1 MLISTPRTARPG
13 IRITIVSTVVL
24 ALLSLSWSG
33 GTPSAQALNIGGWG
47 LAATPPMGWN
57 SWYTFGCTFN
67 EDMVKAAA
75 RAMATPVNGVSMK
88 DAGYTYVNLDD
99 CWQVGRDSI
108 GEIVAD
114 PKRFPSGM
122 KALADYIHSLGLR
135 FGIYTDAGPL
145 TCANRPGSLRFEYQ
159 DAKTYAAWGVDFVKV
174 DWCHTTGLNAKTQY
188 TLWRDAVAAS
198 GRTMVLSIC
207 NWGIDAP
214 WTWGP
219 STGHLWR
226 TTGDR
231 IDTWHGFLDV
241 LDKNAVLA
249 RHAGPHGWNDPDFLQ
264 VGRGGMS
271 DREYRA
277 EFSLWALM
285 AAPLIVS
292 NDVRSMSAYTRET
305 LTNKEVIAVNQDPRG
320 IQGSVVKQ
328 DGGKQLQVWSKPLQS
343 KAPAS
348 GRNAA
353 RAVALFN
360 RTDHQQRMTVNWS
373 DAGLAPGTVVQVRDL
388 WAHRDLAPAEYSR
401 TGYSVTVP
409 AHGVVVLRVV
419 GAER

>member
-1 MLISTPRTARPG
+1 MLIALPQIAPSRISATA
-13 IRITIVSTVVL
+13 VSAFLLV
-24 ALLSLSWSG
+24 LLSLSWPG
-33 GTPSAQALNIGGWG
+33 RTPPADALNIGGWG

-67 EDMVKAAA
+67 EDLIKATA

-99 CWQVGRDSI
+99 CWQVGRDSS

-114 PKRFPSGM
+114 PVRFPSGM
-122 KALADYIHSLGLR
+122 KALADYIHDLGLR
-135 FGIYTDAGPL
+135 FGIYTDAGPAS
-145 TCANRPGSLRFEYQ
+145 CADRPGSLRFEYQ

-174 DWCHTTGLNAKTQY
+174 DWCHTTGLNAKAQY
-188 TLWRDAVAAS
+188 ALWRDAVAAS
-198 GRTMVLSIC
+198 GRRMVLSIC

-231 IDTWHGFLDV
+231 IDTWKGFLDV
-241 LDKNAVLA
+241 LDKNAALA

-277 EFSLWALM
+277 EFSLWAMM
-285 AAPLIVS
+285 AAPLFAG

-320 IQGSVVKQ
+320 TQGAVVRQ
-328 DGGKQLQVWSKPLQS
+328 DAGKQLQVWSKSMQTT
-343 KAPAS
+343 ATTS
-348 GRNAA
+348 GRYAT

-360 RTDHQQRMTVNWS
+360 RKDYQQRMSVDWS

-388 WAHRDLAPAEYSR
+388 WAHRDLAPEEYSR

-409 AHGVVVLRVV
+409 AHGVVMLRVI

>member
-1 MLISTPRTARPG
+1 MLTQ
-13 IRITIVSTVVL
+13 IVPAAKLRRYVTSASAFLIV
-24 ALLSLSWSG
+24 LLSLSWPDR
-33 GTPSAQALNIGGWG
+33 TPTAHALNIGGWG

-75 RAMATPVNGVSMK
+75 QAIAAPVNGVSMK

-99 CWQVGRDSI
+99 CWQVGRDASS
-108 GEIVAD
+108 EIVAD
-114 PKRFPSGM
+114 PVRFPSGM

-135 FGIYTDAGPL
+135 FGIYTDAGPA
-145 TCANRPGSLRFEYQ
+145 TCAGRPGSLRFEYQ

-174 DWCHTTGLNAKTQY
+174 DWCHTTGLNAKAQY
-188 TLWRDAVAAS
+188 ALWRDAVAAS
-198 GRTMVLSIC
+198 GRRMVLSIC
-207 NWGIDAP
+207 NWGVDAP

-231 IDTWHGFLDV
+231 VDTWKGFVDV
-241 LDKNAVLA
+241 LDKNAALA
-249 RHAGPHGWNDPDFLQ
+249 QHAGPHGWNDPDFLQ

-277 EFSLWALM
+277 EFSLWAMM
-285 AAPLIVS
+285 AAPLFAS

-305 LTNKEVIAVNQDPRG
+305 LTNKEIIAVNQDPRG
-320 IQGSVVKQ
+320 IQGSVVKR
-328 DGGKQLQVWSKPLQS
+328 DAGNQLQVWSKPLQ
-343 KAPAS
+343 PTVTTS
-348 GRNAA
+348 GGSAT

-360 RTDHQQRMTVNWS
+360 RMDYQQRMTVEWS
-373 DAGLAPGTVVQVRDL
+373 DADLAPGTVVRVRDL